1 MTDGAPDHGSRS
13 AGFGHTPVMLERV
26 DQLLRPAVTRGGA
39 QGTDAVL
46 VDCTLGMGG
55 HTEHFL
61 QTYPQLR
68 VIGLDRD
75 AQALEIATDR
85 LAPFA
90 DRLTTVHTRYDG
102 IGPALAGLGLSPTD
116 AVDAV
121 LMDLGV
127 SSIQL
132 DRAERGFAYAQDAPL
147 DMRMDRSEPLTAA
160 EVVNTYDKSELTRI
174 LRVYGEERFAG
185 RIVAEILRRRAE
197 RPYRTTGDLVETLYA
212 AIPAAGRRTGGHPA
226 KRTFQALRVEV
237 NAELDSLAAAAPA
250 ALDAL
255 RIGGRAVFMSYQ
267 SLEDRVVKK
276 ALAPRIVSR
285 SPLDLPMELPGTEP
299 EFTMITRGAE
309 RADDREID
317 RNPRSAPARVRCAE
331 RITERPT

>member
-1 MTDGAPDHGSRS
+1 MTDGAPEHDSGS
-13 AGFGHTPVMLERV
+13 AGFGHVPVMLERV
-26 DQLLRPAVTRGGA
+26 DQMLRPALTRGGDD
-39 QGTDAVL
+39 GDGAVL

-61 QTYPQLR
+61 QTYPRLR

-75 AQALEIATDR
+75 EQALEIATAR
-85 LAPFA
+85 LAEFG

-102 IGPALAGLGLSPTD
+102 LGQALVDTGLTRYG

-132 DRAERGFAYAQDAPL
+132 DRADRGFAYSQDAPL

-160 EVVNTYDKSELTRI
+160 DVLNTYDKAELTRI

-185 RIVAEILRRRAE
+185 RIVAEILRRRADQ
-197 RPYRTTGDLVETLYA
+197 PYRTTGELVETLYA

-237 NAELDSLAAAAPA
+237 NTELDSLAAAAPA

-255 RIGGRAVFMSYQ
+255 AGGGRAVFMSYQ

-276 ALAPRIVSR
+276 ALAGRIVSR
-285 SPLDLPMELPGTEP
+285 SPLDLPVELPGTGP
-299 EFTMITRGAE
+299 EFTMVTRGAE
-309 RADDREID
+309 RADDREIE